1 MMVLVMIGL
10 LLTRPVAN
18 ILDIAGS
25 QKHRLP
31 SREEFRLYA
40 ARFGSPSRKTC

>member
-1 MMVLVMIGL
+1 MRVLVMIGL
-10 LLTRPVAN
+10 LLTRRVVS

-31 SREEFRLYA
+31 SREEFGLYA
-40 ARFGSPSRKTC
+40 ARFG

>member
-1 MMVLVMIGL
+1 MRVLVLIGL

-25 QKHRLP
+25 QKHRLA
-31 SREEFRLYA
+31 SREEFWLGA
-40 ARFGSPSRKTC
+40 VRFE